1 MPSQHKTS
9 IIRRSL
15 KLIFLFSLVL
25 ILWLSHVPLSPLL
38 WGFGKVVSAE
48 TRDVSKLVQQI
59 EKSEQA
65 LAYHRKIKNWLQV
78 GQILIQQAQAYMN
91 LGKPKRAIALLDSA
105 LQIGRTHNNSVLEA
119 LALSSRGEAYQQKG
133 DYKHAITDLQASLN
147 FYDKKNNLMA
157 CTSVFQNLGT
167 AYIRLAQVN
176 YLRAESAVELG
187 DDDVAD
193 ILKKQGLNYEFLAL
207 EYIEKSLVIA
217 RQQNEKLRQIHLL
230 LNSIT
235 PAHHTKQSD
244 LAKTKFQE
252 ALVLLKQLPNSQD
265 KVYVAIELAKIVQL
279 PSDNFTFSLVKCQQP
294 IVERGYIPSL
304 QFLQQAV
311 SIAQGLPDD
320 RALSFALS
328 YLAHFYECQ
337 HDYTQA
343 LKLTREAQSI
353 AEHNVNARDNLYLCQ
368 WQLARI
374 FKAQNKLMMALAAY
388 EAAINT
394 FKNIRHPHVIFY
406 SYIEDFSPENT
417 KQKILRE
424 LIEVKL
430 SLTGTKV
437 SKKISHNL
445 TEILNTI
452 EVLKLAEVQNFLGE
466 DSDLIL
472 VNHKVMDSV
481 QTDKTTAV
489 FYSIILED
497 RLAIIISL
505 PDKKK
510 YLRWIF
516 VDRKSLRQE
525 INEFRRGLE
534 KRSNIIYNP
543 QQAQKLYDWIIRPFV
558 KDLDSLHIKTLIFI
572 NDGILDSVPMAAL
585 HDGKE
590 FLVQRYAISN
600 ASSLSPKDT
609 LRERSIA
616 TTSSL
621 SLINAKKVNR
631 KNLRMLAMGLTKDA
645 IVDGR
650 KYEALTNVKQEINQ
664 VTAQIPGSKQLLD
677 DNFTYTNL
685 QTELRQTFYPIIHIA
700 THGEFSAVSEDT
712 FLITGN
718 NGKLTMTDLYTLIR
732 NTVRG
737 SEPVELLTLTACDTA
752 IGDDRIPLDLAGSTV
767 NAGVKSAFASLWSI
781 NDAATVTF
789 VTKFYAEWYDNGLSK
804 AEALQ
809 RVQKELITNGKKYAH
824 PYYWAPFILVGNW
837 F

>member
-1 MPSQHKTS
+1 MPSQHRTS
-9 IIRRSL
+9 ILRRSL
-15 KLIFLFSLVL
+15 KLIFLFSLVF

-38 WGFGKVVSAE
+38 WGFGEVVSVE
-48 TRDVSKLVQQI
+48 TRDVRKLVQQI
-59 EKSEQA
+59 EQREQA
-65 LAYHRKIKNWLQV
+65 LAYHRQTKDWLQV
-78 GQILIQQAQAYMN
+78 GQMLIQQAQAYMN
-91 LGKPKRAIALLDSA
+91 LGKPKRAIALLDSV
-105 LQIGRTHNNSVLEA
+105 LQIARTHNNSVLEA

-147 FYDKKNNLMA
+147 FSDVKKNLMA
-157 CTSVFQNLGT
+157 RASVFQNLGT

-187 DDDVAD
+187 DDDVAY
-193 ILKKQGLNYEFLAL
+193 ILKKQGLDSDFLAL
-207 EYIEKSLVIA
+207 EYLEKSLVIA
-217 RQQNEKLRQIHLL
+217 HKQNDNLAQIRLL
-230 LNSIT
+230 INSVT

-244 LAKTKFQE
+244 LAKTNLQE
-252 ALVLLKQLPNSQD
+252 ALVLLKQLPDSPE
-265 KVYVAIELAKIVQL
+265 KVYASIELAKIVQL
-279 PSDNFTFSLVKCQQP
+279 PSDNFTLSLVKCQQP
-294 IVERGYIPSL
+294 IVEIKYIPSL
-304 QFLQQAV
+304 HLLQQAV
-311 SIAQGLPDD
+311 SIAQGLADD
-320 RALSFALS
+320 RALSFALT

-343 LKLTREAQSI
+343 LKLTREAQFL
-353 AEHNVNARDNLYLCQ
+353 AENNVNARENLYLCQ
-368 WQLARI
+368 WQFARI
-374 FKAQNKLMMALAAY
+374 FKAQNKLMMALTAY

-394 FKNIRHPHVIFY
+394 FKNLRHPHVIFD
-406 SYIEDFSPENT
+406 SYLQDFSHENT
-417 KQKILRE
+417 NEKILRE

-430 SLTGTKV
+430 SLTGINL
-437 SKKISHNL
+437 SKNNSHDL
-445 TEILNTI
+445 TEILNKI
-452 EVLKLAEVQNFLGE
+452 ENLKLAEVQNYLGE

-472 VNHKVMDSV
+472 VNKKVIDSV
-481 QTDKTTAV
+481 ETDNTTA
-489 FYSIILED
+489 FFHSIILED

-505 PDKKK
+505 PDNKK

-572 NDGILDSVPMAAL
+572 NDGILGSVPMTAL

-600 ASSLSPKDT
+600 ACFLSPKDT

-616 TTSSL
+616 TTSATT
-621 SLINAKKVNR
+621 LINAKKVNR

-650 KYEALTNVKQEINQ
+650 KYEALSNVKQEINQ

-732 NTVRG
+732 NTLRG
-737 SEPVELLTLTACDTA
+737 SQAVELLTLTACDTA
-752 IGDDRIPLDLAGSTV
+752 IGDDRIPLGLAGSTV

-789 VTKFYAEWYDNGLSK
+789 VTKFYAEWYENGLSK